1 MWWRAREKWQKLPRG
16 KMVEGRGDK
25 GGRRE
30 ATWGEGGGEEG
41 DWQRKGKRRKKER
54 SVCEGR
60 KWSQRSKSERE
71 AAQKA

>member
-25 GGRRE
+25 GGRRD

-60 KWSQRSKSERE
+60 K
-71 AAQKA
+71 

>member
-1 MWWRAREKWQKLPRG
+1 MGRMRG
-16 KMVEGRGDK
+16 
-25 GGRRE
+25 GGR
-30 ATWGEGGGEEG
+30 EG

-60 KWSQRSKSERE
+60 KRSQRSKSERE

>member
-1 MWWRAREKWQKLPRG
+1 
-16 KMVEGRGDK
+16 MVEGRGDK
-25 GGRRE
+25 GGRRD

-60 KWSQRSKSERE
+60 K
-71 AAQKA
+71 